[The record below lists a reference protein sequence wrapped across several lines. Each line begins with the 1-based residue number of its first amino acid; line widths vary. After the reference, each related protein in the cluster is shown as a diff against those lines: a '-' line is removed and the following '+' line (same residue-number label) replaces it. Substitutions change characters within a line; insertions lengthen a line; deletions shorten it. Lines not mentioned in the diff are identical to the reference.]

1 MQRGNGSTMFRRK
14 KKEKTVRKVSLSIE
28 QLFHLIKEHPE
39 GLKFEEIQQVL
50 SKKNIDTDSS
60 TLHETLVKL
69 ERDKAITSEIRL
81 RKEGGFDRCWLPRSI
96 S

>member
-1 MQRGNGSTMFRRK
+1 MFRRK
-14 KKEKTVRKVSLSIE
+14 KEEGENVRKVSLSIE
-28 QLFHLIKEHPE
+28 QLFHFIKEHPE

-50 SKKNIDTDSS
+50 SKRNIDTDSS
-60 TLHETLVKL
+60 TLHGMLVKL
-69 ERDKAITSEIRL
+69 ERDKAIMSEIRP

>member
-1 MQRGNGSTMFRRK
+1 MFRRK
-14 KKEKTVRKVSLSIE
+14 KKEEKTVRKVSLSIE
-28 QLFHLIKEHPE
+28 QLFDLIKEHPE

-50 SKKNIDTDSS
+50 SKKNIDTDPSA
-60 TLHETLVKL
+60 LHEMLVKL

>member
-1 MQRGNGSTMFRRK
+1 MFRK
-14 KKEKTVRKVSLSIE
+14 KKEEKTIRKVSLSIE
-28 QLFHLIKEHPE
+28 QVFDIIKERPE

-50 SKKNIDTDSS
+50 SKKNIDTDPS
-60 TLHETLVKL
+60 TLHEMLVKL
-69 ERDKAITSEIRL
+69 ERDKAITSEIKL